1 MAKQSTLTY
10 VLQAR
15 IDKLEAG
22 LNQANKKM
30 SSFQRSTKNISSQIQ
45 GHFVAMFGVAAV
57 IAFGKATFDLILKL
71 DGVNRAL
78 MAVSGSTAEYQR
90 AKLLLSIT
98 SEKYGANIL
107 DLTSAYTKFSAAT
120 KGSSLSTKELDG
132 IFTSITKSAGVLGL
146 STEQTEGTFKALEQM
161 FSKGCLGLDTPIL
174 MFDGSVKM
182 VQNVLIGDE
191 LMGDDGTERKVLKTV
206 TGFEAMYRVDQEV
219 GISFDCNANHILPL
233 LDQNGNIVKVLA
245 KEFGGQN
252 YKGFNNKGVQYKISV
267 TEVSPNDYY
276 GFEISGNRL
285 FCLGDGTVTHNTVA
299 AEEIRGQLSER
310 LPGAFT
316 ILAKSMGITT
326 EELNKQ
332 LKLGNVLAD
341 EVLPKFALEYE
352 KAIGADQ
359 VKRVETLTSEVQR
372 LGNSWTLAVESMAKS
387 GGVFAKILKDLNDEI
402 TIARGLLEGKLKGK
416 ELFLDFADLADLV
429 RKKDEEALVA
439 ATKLA
444 AGQKAALTTIF
455 NAYTMAGG
463 GAEDFL
469 ETQKMMRKYNL
480 SDALEP
486 AQITEIL
493 GMFEALNQG
502 MDEGLRL
509 ANQTVELTPAEIKA
523 AEAKA
528 EAYKKFREELEKLNM
543 ELLAMGGA
551 AELELIGDI
560 QGQMPNTKD
569 LYRELDGPVFIKDD
583 FSNLDAFF
591 ERLKPPTEEVV
602 EEWNYFLEEFNKKQT
617 ELNESIE
624 AQAAKMEGLQSMMAG
639 ISTDMI
645 ASLTISL
652 VSGQNPFKALLGI
665 LGEGLIQ
672 LGKFLI
678 IHSKVMDKI
687 KAALA
692 DPFGTSG
699 FAMGIIAIAAGAALK
714 SAASGANSGMAGG
727 GGGGGAQNR
736 GFNGETTGQSMK
748 VGGEFT
754 IRGRDLVYILDQN
767 KTKDGRAKANF

>member
-78 MAVSGSTAEYQR
+78 KAVSESSADYQR

-120 KGSSLSTKELDG
+120 KGSTLSTKELDG
-132 IFTSITKSAGVLGL
+132 VFTSITKSAGVLGL
-146 STEQTEGTFKALEQM
+146 SAEQTEGTFKALEQM
-161 FSKGCLGLDTPIL
+161 FSKG
-174 MFDGSVKM
+174 
-182 VQNVLIGDE
+182 
-191 LMGDDGTERKVLKTV
+191 
-206 TGFEAMYRVDQEV
+206 
-219 GISFDCNANHILPL
+219 
-233 LDQNGNIVKVLA
+233 
-245 KEFGGQN
+245 
-252 YKGFNNKGVQYKISV
+252 
-267 TEVSPNDYY
+267 
-276 GFEISGNRL
+276 
-285 FCLGDGTVTHNTVA
+285 TVA

-372 LGNSWTLAVESMAKS
+372 LGNAWTLAVESMAKS
-387 GGVFAKILKDLNDEI
+387 GGVFAKVLKDLNDEI
-402 TIARGLLEGKLKGK
+402 TIARGLFEGKLKGK

-455 NAYTMAGG
+455 DAYVLAGR
-463 GAEDFL
+463 GAQDFL
-469 ETQKMMRKYNL
+469 DTQKLMRKYNL
-480 SDALEP
+480 SDALDP
-486 AQITEIL
+486 AQITEVL
-493 GMFEALNQG
+493 GMFDSFTKS
-502 MDEGLRL
+502 MDEGLQSLKDAAVVLPDTLNSLNAEMDDLKSQRL
-509 ANQTVELTPAEIKA
+509 GALASQIAGIDRQIDALDKKIKNFGSKGGSLGSA
-523 AEAKA
+523 PSVSGMGMSSSMNDSLINGGSDKIKPLLQSSPIV
-528 EAYKKFREELEKLNM
+528 EAYKKLQEDLKIQQATILENQNAFINEFSTSLISGFTQG
-543 ELLAMGGA
+543 LVGGGIEQA
-551 AELELIGDI
+551 FNNILSIIGD
-560 QGQMPNTKD
+560 G
-569 LYRELDGPVFIKDD
+569 LV
-583 FSNLDAFF
+583 
-591 ERLKPPTEEVV
+591 RLGE
-602 EEWNYFLEEFNKKQT
+602 
-617 ELNESIE
+617 
-624 AQAAKMEGLQSMMAG
+624 
-639 ISTDMI
+639 
-645 ASLTISL
+645 SL
-652 VSGQNPFKALLGI
+652 VSYGLGMEALKKALKNPLAG
-665 LGEGLIQ
+665 GSGLAVVA
-672 LGKFLI
+672 G
-678 IHSKVMDKI
+678 V
-687 KAALA
+687 AL
-692 DPFGTSG
+692 
-699 FAMGIIAIAAGAALK
+699 IAAGSAL
-714 SAASGANSGMAGG
+714 SAAVARSNSKTSSGLGG
-727 GGGGGAQNR
+727 GGGGGSNR
-736 GFNGETTGQSMK
+736 GFNGGLTGQSMK